1 MVEKPAVENTGSTYL
16 TSEHVDR
23 TTISPDTLLS
33 ITRMTT
39 LNVPGVSRMSSV
51 PGGVNR
57 FLLRGANEGLRL
69 QVKDDF
75 VIADLY
81 IVVWNEVNFQEV
93 SRKVQLQVKRAITE
107 MVGMQV
113 TQVNVHI
120 EDVDFPEENEA

>member
-1 MVEKPAVENTGSTYL
+1 MADKPAAENAVSTYL
-16 TSEHVDR
+16 TSEHVDC
-23 TTISPDTLLS
+23 TSISPDALLS

-57 FLLRGANEGLRL
+57 FLLRGASEGLRL
-69 QVKDDF
+69 QVKDDY
-75 VIADLY
+75 VMADLY
-81 IVVWNEVNFQEV
+81 IVAWNNENLQEV

-120 EDVDFPEENEA
+120 EDVDFPEEIEA

>member
-1 MVEKPAVENTGSTYL
+1 MVEKPAAENAGSTYL
-16 TSEHVDR
+16 TKEHDDC
-23 TTISPDTLLS
+23 TTISPEALLS

-39 LNVPGVSRMSSV
+39 LNVPGVSRMNSV

-57 FLLRGANEGLRL
+57 FLLRGASEGLRL
-69 QVKDDF
+69 QVKDDY

-81 IVVWNEVNFQEV
+81 IVACNDVNFQEV
-93 SRKVQLQVKRAITE
+93 SHKIQLQVKRAITE

-113 TQVNVHI
+113 TQVNIHI